1 MPKRKWLHLAVVLT
15 MIFSFFSPV
24 ANAEENK
31 NPATAIDLL
40 DPIYQKGQVIL
51 KWKTLS
57 ETDAEE
63 TFFIIKN
70 TQETSIS
77 AKLQSTSNLDGK
89 VIKEYEYIDADIQS
103 DQPYTYAVKKAE
115 DQTVSDSKQVK
126 AAEVKESDESQT
138 EEDAEPASEQP
149 SNNGES
155 EEQTEDSGETHDE
168 QEKAEAPTEE
178 AEISF
183 EDANLEKLIR
193 FAIGKTEGTILKDD
207 LAGITSLETNNSY
220 GDITSLKGLE
230 NAVNL
235 ETLKIENVSVSDIS
249 VLEELSKLTS
259 VKLLSLP
266 VSNIDVLLLLPQLEK
281 VEAGYLDLDLGTSS
295 VLETLVSDGVTV
307 ETLEE
312 DSSFLLT
319 AYRITE
325 SSAQISWGMYNR
337 DTVEEYKLYVNGKL
351 EKTLDG
357 GVYEYY
363 LSGLDASAAYEVKV
377 EALKG
382 GKLLSS
388 QTHSFTTLSAPQGE
402 KTAIADENLLLAIQ
416 EELGLKREVYKSD
429 LERLTSLAAPNM
441 NIESLEGLED
451 AVNLD
456 HLVIYGNQIQDLTPL
471 GGLKKLIILDIGD
484 NPITEASV
492 LTNLLNVA
500 NLDLSYTDIIDF
512 TFLKDLGK
520 LQVVYLYGN
529 LQIEEHAPS
538 LAVIEALEA
547 KGVEVYHNL
556 QENVNLEIF
565 PTFVN
570 ESRIGLEWSYWTED
584 EEDYSYPDQYV
595 FMFDGKEEELSG
607 DITSKTIENLKPDTT
622 YSFTVKAYE
631 NGKLIGRAAVDV
643 TTKKPP
649 SGKVITFKDKNLEK
663 AIKESLGIVRDVQE
677 SDLVDLT
684 NLDLGAA
691 SIKDLSG
698 IEKAVNLESLSLWGN
713 EISDLTPLSSLVKLS
728 ELDLDDNPIS
738 SLKPLASLKN
748 LNTLFLSNTNIND
761 YSPLNQLV
769 NLNYLFLSSNGLTSI
784 PNLSKLTKL
793 EYLVLDDNSLTDLKG
808 IESLKNLQA
817 LEVSHNPVSDLSALS
832 SLNLMGLNVAFTD
845 ITDLKWAQPLD
856 GLQFLSIDG
865 NFIEDLSPLADLKN
879 LIMLSAN
886 ELPITD
892 ITVLLELPHLEY
904 VILYNNELLDL
915 SEGSQAMRVIEELE
929 AKGVYVEYGSYS
941 EGGSLYFDWIDTTS
955 TSIETSWVYEGK
967 EDVTSYRI
975 YLNEELVDEIDSS
988 ETSYTFEGLEPGTP
1002 YEITLEAY
1010 AGEEPVDYAWEY
1022 VWTASEDFYFTD
1034 LKTDKDSIEAFWTY
1048 EGEEEI
1054 SGYDVYLDGEYIDSL
1069 DSDSSSYLFEEL
1081 LPETSYRITVEALN
1095 DEGMI
1100 IAQASK
1106 NVVTDREELPG
1117 EEDPGE
1123 DPGKNPEEDSGKDP
1137 GKNPG
1142 EDPKEDGGS
1151 NNSPVPGKTPA
1162 SGGKSDP
1169 KPADKVKYT
1178 VAKEK
1183 KAASGSKLPNTA
1195 TNHYNLLVMGL
1206 ITLFAAF
1213 LLFIYTKRRKS
1224 V

>member
-1 MPKRKWLHLAVVLT
+1 MQKRKWLHLAVVLT

-24 ANAEENK
+24 ANAEESK
-31 NPATAIDLL
+31 NPSTAIDLL

-51 KWKTLS
+51 KWKTFS

-63 TFFIIKN
+63 TFFLIKN
-70 TQETSIS
+70 TQEASIS
-77 AKLQSTSNLDGK
+77 AKLISTLNLDGK
-89 VIKEYEYIDADIQS
+89 VIKEYEYIDADIKS
-103 DQPYTYAVKKAE
+103 DQTYTYAVKKAE
-115 DQTVSDSKQVK
+115 DQAVSASKEVK
-126 AAEVKESDESQT
+126 SAEVKDSDESQT
-138 EEDAEPASEQP
+138 DEGAEQASEQP
-149 SNNGES
+149 SNTGEG
-155 EEQTEDSGETHDE
+155 EEQTEETGKADGEE
-168 QEKAEAPTEE
+168 EKAEAPTEE
-178 AEISF
+178 PSAEEARISF

-193 FAIGKTEGTILKDD
+193 FAIGKEEGAILKDD
-207 LAGITSLETNNSY
+207 IAGITSLEINNSY

-249 VLEELSKLTS
+249 VLELLSKLTS

-266 VSNIDVLLLLPQLEK
+266 VSNIDVLLLLSQLEK

-295 VLETLVSDGVTV
+295 VFETLASKGVNV

-357 GVYEYY
+357 GVYEYN
-363 LSGLDASAAYEVKV
+363 LSGLDASSAYEVKV

-382 GKLLSS
+382 GNLLSS
-388 QTHSFTTLSAPQGE
+388 QVHSFTTLSAPQGE

-416 EELGLKREVYKSD
+416 EELGLERELYKSD

-471 GGLKKLIILDIGD
+471 AGLKKLIILDIGD
-484 NPITEASV
+484 NPITEASA

-500 NLDLSYTDIIDF
+500 NLDLSYTDINDF
-512 TFLKDLGK
+512 TFLKDLEK
-520 LQVVYLYGN
+520 LQIVYLYGN

-547 KGVEVYHNL
+547 KGVEVYHDL
-556 QENVNLEIF
+556 QENVNLEIY
-565 PTFVN
+565 PTVVS
-570 ESRIGLEWSYWTED
+570 ESRIGLEWDYWSED
-584 EEDYSYPDQYV
+584 EEDDSYPDQYV
-595 FMFDGKEEELSG
+595 FIFDGKEEELSG
-607 DITSKTIENLKPDTT
+607 DITSKTIGNLKPDTT

-631 NGKLIGRAAVDV
+631 NGKLIGRAALDV

-663 AIKESLGIVRDVQE
+663 AIKDSLGIDRDVQE
-677 SDLVDLT
+677 SDLIDLT

-713 EISDLTPLSSLVKLS
+713 EISDLTPLSSLIKLS

-738 SLKPLASLKN
+738 SLKPLAPLNN
-748 LNTLFLSNTNIND
+748 LTTLFLSNTNIND
-761 YSPLNQLV
+761 YSPLNQLE
-769 NLNYLFLSSNGLTSI
+769 NLNYLFLSSNGMTSI

-808 IESLKNLQA
+808 IESLRNLQV

-832 SLNLMGLNVAFTD
+832 SLNLMALNVAYTD
-845 ITDLKWAQPLD
+845 IMDLKWAKSL
-856 GLQFLSIDG
+856 GAMQFLSIDG
-865 NFIEDLSPLADLKN
+865 NNIEDLSPLAHLKN
-879 LIMLSAN
+879 LVMLSAN

-904 VILYNNELLDL
+904 VSLYNNELLDL
-915 SEGSQAMRVIEELE
+915 SEGSQAMHVIEELE

-941 EGGSLYFDWIDTTS
+941 EEGSLYFDWIDTTS
-955 TSIETSWVYEGK
+955 TSIETSWVYEGE

-1106 NVVTDREELPG
+1106 NVVTDREEV
-1117 EEDPGE
+1117 PGE
-1123 DPGKNPEEDSGKDP
+1123 DPGESPGEDP

-1142 EDPKEDGGS
+1142 EDPKDDGDS
-1151 NNSPVPGKTPA
+1151 ENSPVPGKTP
-1162 SGGKSDP
+1162 SPGGKSDP
-1169 KPADKVKYT
+1169 KPADKVKNT
-1178 VAKEK
+1178 AAKEK

-1206 ITLFAAF
+1206 LTLLAAS
-1213 LLFIYTKRRKS
+1213 LLFIYTQRRKR

>member
-1 MPKRKWLHLAVVLT
+1 MQKRKWLHLAVVLT

-24 ANAEENK
+24 AYAEESK
-31 NPATAIDLL
+31 DPSTAIDLL

-57 ETDAEE
+57 ETDANE
-63 TFFIIKN
+63 TFLIIKN

-77 AKLQSTSNLDGK
+77 AKLISSSNLDGK

-103 DQPYTYAVKKAE
+103 DQTYTYAVKKAE
-115 DQTVSDSKQVK
+115 DQTVSDSKKVK
-126 AAEVKESDESQT
+126 APEVNDRDESQT

-149 SNNGES
+149 SNTGES
-155 EEQTEDSGETHDE
+155 EEQTEESGKTDGE

-178 AEISF
+178 PSAEEAGISF

-193 FAIGKTEGTILKDD
+193 FAIGKAEGTILKDD
-207 LAGITSLETNNSY
+207 LAGITSLEINNSY

-230 NAVNL
+230 NTVNL

-259 VKLLSLP
+259 VKLMSLP

-295 VLETLVSDGVTV
+295 VLEDLVTKGVIV

-325 SSAQISWGMYNR
+325 SSAQISWGMYNL

-351 EKTLDG
+351 EKTFDG

-382 GKLLSS
+382 GKVLAS
-388 QTHSFTTLSAPQGE
+388 QVHSFTTLSAPQGE
-402 KTAIADENLLLAIQ
+402 KTAIADENLLLAIR
-416 EELGLKREVYKSD
+416 EELGLERELYKSD
-429 LERLTSLAAPNM
+429 LERLRSLAAPNM

-471 GGLKKLIILDIGD
+471 AGLKKLIILDIGD
-484 NPITEASV
+484 NPITEASA

-500 NLDLSYTDIIDF
+500 NLDLSYTDINDF
-512 TFLKDLGK
+512 TFLKDLAK

-538 LAVIEALEA
+538 LAVVEALEA
-547 KGVEVYHNL
+547 KGVEVYHDL
-556 QENVNLEIF
+556 QENVNLEIY
-565 PTFVN
+565 PTVVS
-570 ESRIGLEWSYWTED
+570 ESRIGLEWGYWSED
-584 EEDYSYPDQYV
+584 EEDDSYPDQYV
-595 FMFDGKEEELSG
+595 FIFDGKEEELSG

-622 YSFTVKAYE
+622 YSFKVKAYE
-631 NGKLIGRAAVDV
+631 NGKLIGRAALDV

-663 AIKESLGIVRDVQE
+663 AIKDSLGIDRDVQE
-677 SDLVDLT
+677 SDLIDLT

-713 EISDLTPLSSLVKLS
+713 EISDLTPLSSLVKLT
-728 ELDLDDNPIS
+728 ELDLDENPIS
-738 SLKPLASLKN
+738 SLKPLAPLKN
-748 LNTLFLSNTNIND
+748 LTTLFLSNTNIKD

-769 NLNYLFLSSNGLTSI
+769 NLNYLFMSSNGLTSI
-784 PNLSKLTKL
+784 PNLSELTKL

-808 IESLKNLQA
+808 IESLKNLQV

-832 SLNLMGLNVAFTD
+832 SLNLMALNIAYAD
-845 ITDLKWAQPLD
+845 ITDLKWAKSLD
-856 GLQFLSIDG
+856 GLQFLSLDG
-865 NFIEDLSPLADLKN
+865 NHIEDLSPLANLKN

-904 VILYNNELLDL
+904 VSLYNNELLDL

-941 EGGSLYFDWIDTTS
+941 EEGSLYFDWIDTTS
-955 TSIETSWVYEGK
+955 TSIETSWVYEGE

-975 YLNEELVDEIDSS
+975 YLNEELVDEVDSS

-1010 AGEEPVDYAWEY
+1010 AGEEPVDYAREY

-1034 LKTDKDSIEAFWTY
+1034 LKTDKDSVEAFWAY
-1048 EGEEEI
+1048 EGDEEI
-1054 SGYDVYLDGEYIDSL
+1054 SGYNVYLDGEYMDSL

-1123 DPGKNPEEDSGKDP
+1123 DPGKNP
-1137 GKNPG
+1137 G
-1142 EDPKEDGGS
+1142 EDPKDDGDS
-1151 NNSPVPGKTPA
+1151 DNNPVPGKTP
-1162 SGGKSDP
+1162 SPGGKSDP
-1169 KPADKVKYT
+1169 KPADKVKNT
-1178 VAKEK
+1178 AAKEK
-1183 KAASGSKLPNTA
+1183 KEASGSKLPNTA

-1206 ITLFAAF
+1206 LTLLAASI
-1213 LLFIYTKRRKS
+1213 LFIYTQRRKK

>member
-15 MIFSFFSPV
+15 MIFSFFSPA
-24 ANAEENK
+24 ANAVESK
-31 NPATAIDLL
+31 NPSTAIELL
-40 DPIYQKGQVIL
+40 DPIYQEGQVIL

-70 TQETSIS
+70 SQETSIS
-77 AKLQSTSNLDGK
+77 AKLQSTSNLEGK

-103 DQPYTYAVKKAE
+103 GQTYTYAVKKAE
-115 DQTVSDSKQVK
+115 DQAVSDSK
-126 AAEVKESDESQT
+126 EVKVAKVKGSDEDLTEKDADDSQ
-138 EEDAEPASEQP
+138 PASEQ
-149 SNNGES
+149 SSDTGES
-155 EEQTEDSGETHDE
+155 EEKTGNSDEANGE
-168 QEKAEAPTEE
+168 QEKAEVPAEE
-178 AEISF
+178 EEVSF

-193 FAIGKTEGTILKDD
+193 FAIGKAEGAILKDD
-207 LAGITSLETNNSY
+207 LTGVASLEINNSF
-220 GDITSLKGLE
+220 GDIISLKGLE
-230 NAVNL
+230 HAVNL
-235 ETLKIENVSVSDIS
+235 KTLKIENISVLDIS
-249 VLEELSKLTS
+249 VLKELSKLTFL
-259 VKLLSLP
+259 KLLSLP

-295 VLETLVSDGVTV
+295 VLESLVSKGVTV

-312 DSSFLLT
+312 ASSFLLT

-337 DTVEEYKLYVNGKL
+337 DTVEEYKLYVNGKP
-351 EKTLDG
+351 EKTLNG
-357 GVYEYY
+357 GVYEYH
-363 LSGLDASAAYEVKV
+363 LSGLNASASYEIKV

-382 GKLLSS
+382 GKLLAS
-388 QTHSFTTLSAPQGE
+388 QVHSFTTLSAPQGE

-416 EELGLKREVYKSD
+416 EELGLKRELYKSD

-471 GGLKKLIILDIGD
+471 SGLKKLIILDIGD
-484 NPITEASV
+484 NPITEASA
-492 LTNLLNVA
+492 LSNLLNVA
-500 NLDLSYTDIIDF
+500 NLDLSYTDINDF
-512 TFLKDLGK
+512 TFLKDLAK

-547 KGVEVYHNL
+547 KGVEVYHDL
-556 QENVNLEIF
+556 QENVNLEIY

-570 ESRIGLEWSYWTED
+570 ESRIGLEWGYWTED

-595 FMFDGKEEELSG
+595 IIFNGKGEELSG
-607 DITSKTIENLKPDTT
+607 DTTSKIIENLKPDTT
-622 YSFTVKAYE
+622 YTFKVKAYE
-631 NGKLIGRAAVDV
+631 NGKLIGRATLDV
-643 TTKKPP
+643 TTKKEP

-677 SDLVDLT
+677 SDMLDLT
-684 NLDLGAA
+684 HLYIGAA

-713 EISDLTPLSSLVKLS
+713 EISDLTPISSLVKLS
-728 ELDLDDNPIS
+728 DLELDDNPIS
-738 SLKPLASLKN
+738 SLKPLTSLKN
-748 LNTLFLSNTNIND
+748 LTTLFLSNTNIKD

-784 PNLSKLTKL
+784 PNLSNLTKL
-793 EYLVLDDNSLTDLKG
+793 EYLVLDDNSLIDLKG
-808 IESLKNLQA
+808 IEKLRNLQV

-832 SLNLMGLNVAFTD
+832 NLNLMALNVAYTD
-845 ITDLKWAQPLD
+845 ITDLTWAKSL
-856 GLQFLSIDG
+856 GALQFLSIDG
-865 NFIEDLSPLADLKN
+865 NNIEDLSPLAHLKN
-879 LIMLSAN
+879 LVMLSAN

-892 ITVLLELPHLEY
+892 ITVLLELLHLEY
-904 VILYNNELLDL
+904 VSLYNNDLLDL

-929 AKGVYVEYGSYS
+929 AKGVYVEYGNYS
-941 EGGSLYFDWIDTTS
+941 EEGHLYFDWIDTTS
-955 TSIETSWVYEGK
+955 TSIETSWVYEGE
-967 EDVTSYRI
+967 EDISSYRI
-975 YLNEELVDEIDSS
+975 YLNGELADEVDSS
-988 ETSYTFEGLEPGTP
+988 KTSYTFEGLEPGTP

-1034 LKTDKDSIEAFWTY
+1034 MKTDKDSIEAFWTY
-1048 EGEEEI
+1048 EGDEEI
-1054 SGYDVYLDGEYIDSL
+1054 SGYDVYLDGEYMDSL
-1069 DSDSSSYLFEEL
+1069 DSASSSYLFEEL
-1081 LPETSYRITVEALN
+1081 LPDTSYRIMVEALN
-1095 DEGMI
+1095 DEGMV
-1100 IAQASK
+1100 IAQASE
-1106 NVVTDREELPG
+1106 NVVTDREEQ
-1117 EEDPGE
+1117 PGE
-1123 DPGKNPEEDSGKDP
+1123 DPGDDPEEDGDSD
-1137 GKNPG
+1137 NT
-1142 EDPKEDGGS
+1142 
-1151 NNSPVPGKTPA
+1151 PVPGKTPA

-1169 KPADKVKYT
+1169 KPADKVIT
-1178 VAKEK
+1178 AAAKEK

-1195 TNHYNLLVMGL
+1195 TNHYNLLAMGL
-1206 ITLFAAF
+1206 LTLLAASI
-1213 LLFIYTKRRKS
+1213 LFIYTQRRKK

>member
-1 MPKRKWLHLAVVLT
+1 MQKRKWLHLAVVLT

-24 ANAEENK
+24 AYAEESK
-31 NPATAIDLL
+31 DPSTAINLL

-57 ETDAEE
+57 ETDADE

-77 AKLQSTSNLDGK
+77 AKLISTSNLDGK
-89 VIKEYEYIDADIQS
+89 VIKEYEYIDDIQS
-103 DQPYTYAVKKAE
+103 DQTYTYAIKKAE
-115 DQTVSDSKQVK
+115 DQAVSDMKEVK

-149 SNNGES
+149 SNTGEG
-155 EEQTEDSGETHDE
+155 EEQTEQSGKTDGE

-178 AEISF
+178 PSAEEAGISF

-193 FAIGKTEGTILKDD
+193 FAIGKAEGAILKDN
-207 LAGITSLETNNSY
+207 LAGITSLEINNSY

-235 ETLKIENVSVSDIS
+235 EALKIENVSVSDVS
-249 VLEELSKLTS
+249 VLEKLSKLTS

-266 VSNIDVLLLLPQLEK
+266 VSNIDVLLLLPQLGK
-281 VEAGYLDLDLGTSS
+281 VEAGYLEVDLRASS
-295 VLETLVSDGVTV
+295 VLESLASKGVNV
-307 ETLEE
+307 EILEE
-312 DSSFLLT
+312 VSSFLLT

-363 LSGLDASAAYEVKV
+363 LSGLDDSSAYEVKV

-388 QTHSFTTLSAPQGE
+388 QMHSFTTLSAPQGE

-416 EELGLKREVYKSD
+416 EELGLERELYKSD

-471 GGLKKLIILDIGD
+471 AGLKKLIILDIGD
-484 NPITEASV
+484 NPITEASA

-500 NLDLSYTDIIDF
+500 NLDLSYTDINDF
-512 TFLKDLGK
+512 TFLKDLAK

-547 KGVEVYHNL
+547 KGVEVYHDL
-556 QENVNLEIF
+556 QENVNLEIY
-565 PTFVN
+565 PTVVS
-570 ESRIGLEWSYWTED
+570 ESRIGLEWGYWSED

-595 FMFDGKEEELSG
+595 FIFDGKEEELSG

-631 NGKLIGRAAVDV
+631 NGKLIGRATLDV

-663 AIKESLGIVRDVQE
+663 AIKDSLGIDRDVQE
-677 SDLVDLT
+677 SDLIDLT

-713 EISDLTPLSSLVKLS
+713 EISDLSPLSSLIKLS

-738 SLKPLASLKN
+738 SLKPLAPLNN
-748 LNTLFLSNTNIND
+748 LTTLFLSNTNIND
-761 YSPLNQLV
+761 YSPLNQLE
-769 NLNYLFLSSNGLTSI
+769 NLNYLFLSSNGMTSI

-793 EYLVLDDNSLTDLKG
+793 EYLVLDDNRLTDLKG
-808 IESLKNLQA
+808 IESLRNLQI
-817 LEVSHNPVSDLSALS
+817 LEVSHNPISDLSALS
-832 SLNLMGLNVAFTD
+832 SLNLMGLNIAYTD

-865 NFIEDLSPLADLKN
+865 NNIEDLSPLANLKS

-892 ITVLLELPHLEY
+892 IKFLLELPHLEY
-904 VILYNNELLDL
+904 VSLYNNELLDL

-941 EGGSLYFDWIDTTS
+941 EEGSLYFDWIDTTS
-955 TSIETSWVYEGK
+955 TSIDTSWVYEGE
-967 EDVTSYRI
+967 EDITSYRI

-988 ETSYTFEGLEPGTP
+988 ETSYTFEGLEPGSP

-1034 LKTDKDSIEAFWTY
+1034 LKTDTDSIEAFWTY
-1048 EGEEEI
+1048 EGDEEI
-1054 SGYDVYLDGEYIDSL
+1054 SGYDVYLDGEYMDSL

-1081 LPETSYRITVEALN
+1081 LPETNYRITVDALN
-1095 DEGMI
+1095 DEGMV
-1100 IAQASK
+1100 IAQAWK
-1106 NVVTDREELPG
+1106 NVVTEREELPG

-1123 DPGKNPEEDSGKDP
+1123 DPGDDP
-1137 GKNPG
+1137 GNNPG
-1142 EDPKEDGGS
+1142 EDPEEDGDS
-1151 NNSPVPGKTPA
+1151 DNNPVPGKTPA

-1169 KPADKVKYT
+1169 KPADKVKNT
-1178 VAKEK
+1178 ASKEK

-1195 TNHYNLLVMGL
+1195 TNHYNLLAIGL
-1206 ITLFAAF
+1206 LTLLAASI
-1213 LLFIYTKRRKS
+1213 LFIYTQRRRK

>member
-15 MIFSFFSPV
+15 MIFSFFSPI
-24 ANAEENK
+24 ANAEESK
-31 NPATAIDLL
+31 NPSTAIDLL

-51 KWKTLS
+51 KWKTIS
-57 ETDAEE
+57 VTDAEE

-70 TQETSIS
+70 SQETSIS
-77 AKLQSTSNLDGK
+77 AKLISTSDLDGK
-89 VIKEYEYIDADIQS
+89 VIKEYEYIDPDILS
-103 DQPYTYAVKKAE
+103 NQPYTYAIKKAE
-115 DQTVSDSKQVK
+115 DQAVSDLKEVK
-126 AAEVKESDESQT
+126 AVEVKQSDETQT
-138 EEDAEPASEQP
+138 EEDAEPASEEP
-149 SNNGES
+149 SNTGEG
-155 EEQTEDSGETHDE
+155 EEQTEESGKTD

-178 AEISF
+178 PSTEEAGISF

-193 FAIGKTEGTILKDD
+193 FAIGKAEGTILKDD
-207 LAGITSLETNNSY
+207 LAGITSLEINNSY
-220 GDITSLKGLE
+220 GDIASLKGLE
-230 NAVNL
+230 NTVNL
-235 ETLKIENVSVSDIS
+235 NAIKIENISVSDIS

-295 VLETLVSDGVTV
+295 VLETLVSKGVTV

-312 DSSFLLT
+312 APSFLLT

-357 GVYEYY
+357 GVYEYH
-363 LSGLDASAAYEVKV
+363 LSGLNASAPYEIRI

-382 GKLLSS
+382 GKVLAS
-388 QTHSFTTLSAPQGE
+388 QVHSFTTLPAPQGE
-402 KTAIADENLLLAIQ
+402 KTAISDENLLFAIQ

-456 HLVIYGNQIQDLTPL
+456 HLVVYGNQIQDLTPL
-471 GGLKKLIILDIGD
+471 ASLNKLIILDIGD
-484 NPITEASV
+484 NPISEASV
-492 LTNLLNVA
+492 LTNLLNIA
-500 NLDLSYTDIIDF
+500 NLDLSYTDINDF
-512 TFLKDLGK
+512 TFLKDLEK
-520 LQVVYLYGN
+520 LQAVYLYGN

-547 KGVEVYHNL
+547 KGVEVYHDL
-556 QENVNLEIF
+556 QENVNLEIY

-584 EEDYSYPDQYV
+584 EEDDSYPDQYV

-607 DITSKTIENLKPDTT
+607 DITSKKIENLKPDTT

-631 NGKLIGRAAVDV
+631 NGKLIGRATLDV

-663 AIKESLGIVRDVQE
+663 AIKEWLGIVRDVRE
-677 SDLVDLT
+677 SDMLDLT
-684 NLDLGAA
+684 HLYIGAA

-713 EISDLTPLSSLVKLS
+713 EISDLTPISSLDKLI
-728 ELDLDDNPIS
+728 ELDLDENPIS
-738 SLKPLASLKN
+738 SLKPLAPLKN
-748 LNTLFLSNTNIND
+748 LTTLFLSNTNIKD
-761 YSPLNQLV
+761 YSALNKLV
-769 NLNYLFLSSNGLTSI
+769 NLNYLFLSSNGITKI
-784 PNLSKLTKL
+784 PDFSNLTKL
-793 EYLVLDDNSLTDLKG
+793 EFLVMDNNQLTDLKG
-808 IESLKNLQA
+808 IESLRNLQF
-817 LEVSHNPVSDLSALS
+817 LEVSYNPLSDLSALG
-832 SLNLMGLNVAFTD
+832 SLNLMALNVAYTG
-845 ITDLKWAQPLD
+845 ITDLKWAKSL
-856 GLQFLSIDG
+856 GALQYLSIDG
-865 NFIEDLSPLADLKN
+865 NNIEDLSPLAHLKN
-879 LIMLSAN
+879 LVELSAS

-892 ITVLLELPHLEY
+892 ISVLLELPNLQY

-941 EGGSLYFDWIDTTS
+941 EEGHLYFDWIDTTS
-955 TSIETSWVYEGK
+955 TSIETSWVYEGE
-967 EDVTSYRI
+967 EDITSYRI
-975 YLNEELVDEIDSS
+975 YLNEELVDEVDSS
-988 ETSYTFEGLEPGTP
+988 ETSYTFEGLEPGSP
-1002 YEITLEAY
+1002 YEIMLEAY
-1010 AGEEPVDYAWEY
+1010 AGEEPIDYAWQY

-1034 LKTDKDSIEAFWTY
+1034 LKTDTDSIEAFWTY
-1048 EGEEEI
+1048 EGDEEI
-1054 SGYDVYLDGEYIDSL
+1054 SGYDVYLDGEYMDSL

-1081 LPETSYRITVEALN
+1081 LPETNYRITVDALN
-1095 DEGMI
+1095 DEGMV

-1106 NVVTDREELPG
+1106 NVVTEREELPG

-1123 DPGKNPEEDSGKDP
+1123 DPGDDP
-1137 GKNPG
+1137 GNNPG
-1142 EDPKEDGGS
+1142 EDPEEDGDS
-1151 NNSPVPGKTPA
+1151 DNNPVPGKTPA

-1169 KPADKVKYT
+1169 KPADKVKNT
-1178 VAKEK
+1178 ASKEK

-1195 TNHYNLLVMGL
+1195 TNHYNLLAIGL
-1206 ITLFAAF
+1206 LTLLAASI
-1213 LLFIYTKRRKS
+1213 LFIYTQRRRK